1 MDRVH
6 ASAVQF
12 GAPTLQHR
20 QRTNLKIL
28 TFTTLYPNS
37 ETPQHG
43 IFTRTSLGKLLDSGA
58 VDARVVAPIPWFPF
72 ESRIFGKYAAMAK
85 SARERED
92 NGLQISHPRFP
103 VVPKIGQ
110 TLAPALLALASI
122 PSIRKVIKSGY
133 DFDVIDAHYFYPDG
147 VAAILLGRYF
157 KKPVLIKAL
166 GSDVNVFGQMASS
179 RRAIRWA
186 ARHAGAVTAVSASL
200 KQALVD
206 LGVDERKITVLRN
219 GVDLTLFEPSGREQA
234 RADLNLQTFTLLSV
248 GNLIEA
254 KGHHLAIELLTRME
268 DARLIIAGHGP
279 ERIRLG
285 RLAKRLGV
293 EERVLFAGSVKQPEL
308 ALLYKAADAMI
319 LASRREGWANVLL
332 ESMACGTPVV
342 GTDIPGI
349 ADVVRDPCAGRL
361 FADLSV
367 AGLEAAV
374 RTLRADYPERAA
386 TRRYAEQ
393 FSWAAPTATQTEL
406 YASVAAAQPAAA
418 PALAAPSSHPAA

>member
-1 MDRVH
+1 M
-6 ASAVQF
+6 
-12 GAPTLQHR
+12 
-20 QRTNLKIL
+20 KIL

-58 VDARVVAPIPWFPF
+58 VAARVVAPIPWFPF
-72 ESRIFGKYAAMAK
+72 ENRIFGKYAAMAK
-85 SARERED
+85 SARERDD
-92 NGLQISHPRFP
+92 NGLQISYPRFP

-110 TLAPALLALASI
+110 RFAPVLLALASI
-122 PSIRKVIKSGY
+122 PSIRRVIKSGH

-206 LGVDERKITVLRN
+206 LGVDEHKITVLRN
-219 GVDLTLFEPSGREQA
+219 GVDLTLFEPSGRAQA
-234 RADLNLQTFTLLSV
+234 REDLGLDSFTLLSV

-254 KGHHLAIELLTRME
+254 KGHHLAIEMLTRMD

-285 RLAKRLGV
+285 RLARRLGV
-293 EERVLFAGSVKQPEL
+293 EERVQFAGSVKQPQL

-361 FADLSV
+361 FGELSV
-367 AGLEAAV
+367 TGLEAAV
-374 RTLRADYPERAA
+374 RALRADYPARAA
-386 TRRYAEQ
+386 TRCYAEQ
-393 FSWAAPTATQTEL
+393 FSWAAPTASQAEL
-406 YASVAAAQPAAA
+406 YASVAGAARQSAA
-418 PALAAPSSHPAA
+418 PARPPAASHPAAFID